1 MSAELEAL
9 KQKRLNW
16 VEANRDNGFDEG
28 INRLLTELYPDNAH
42 FIYELLQNA
51 EDPQATEVQFILT
64 NSSVKFTHNGERLFT
79 FKDVESITSIGN
91 STKRDDATSIGKFGV
106 GFKAVFAYTNTPEI
120 HSGDFHFRIRDLVVP
135 DIEGVTRTTS
145 EINQTCFLFPFDN
158 PKKPAV
164 TAMKDIKKGLQALG
178 DNSLLFLSH
187 IRKIDYTLPDGSKGS
202 LERIP
207 HDNGRIEIHTN
218 KPPYSEK
225 EISHWLHFHK
235 DVEVNDE
242 NGNTKICRI
251 AIAYQLEQTTDKN
264 KEKTGWKI
272 VSVEHGGQVSIYF
285 PAEKETSKLRF
296 HIHAPFAST
305 VARDSVRDCNDN
317 EQLRDHLAELIVES
331 LTMIRDQ
338 GMLTMSFLAV
348 LPNLKDE
355 LAEFYEPIRTKIVD
369 AFNNNDLTPKK
380 SGCYSPAKFLYRGLT
395 KISDVILDSDLAVL
409 LIDEHNKQEIY
420 GWVANLPPQHQRAE
434 SFLDNLSIKRLGF
447 EQLLTIF
454 GEELS
459 SLNKFCENSFL
470 DEYPSYLRRIDRN
483 NFIKYL
489 STNAYMKEDYDE
501 HCNLFNLEKSFKD
514 KNKKIKL
521 WLEQKNDDWL
531 MSFYALLDE
540 STYRRES
547 INIEFPLVRV
557 NSKDGI
563 KHVKSNEAYFEPLH
577 SDISANGIQI
587 VKREV
592 YTKDNAKCDIDENAE
607 SFLKRIGVRP
617 FDITAAI
624 GQLLNRYKDPRPN
637 FNTYD
642 HYDDIKQFVRYWKEH
657 ISLESW
663 SRPTGF
669 NEMYGRFK
677 TESFLLCTLDNKS
690 VWQKASEICL
700 DGEIFKTGLA
710 EFTKIHQK
718 LPIWNNYVKKLN
730 ENELQDFVD
739 FLKAIGAMY
748 CLAIEKLTE
757 LEAKNHPE
765 YPYKNPGKYTTG
777 HARDYSI
784 MHLEKYLLT
793 KRIPASK
800 LIWDAVI
807 HHNGENVTEASF
819 QLNRNYVKKDVESQ
833 LIYYLKKYSWIP
845 NKEKTYIYPPS
856 RITLDDLPD
865 DFPFNNTN
873 GLLTAIEFGKTAK
886 DKEEKE
892 KRLQEQATASFK
904 EKEKNAQELGF
915 DSASEAEEAARL
927 TEELGGI
934 ANVREIAARRN
945 KSTEQPEESVPN
957 PERRRKNVLERSE
970 NAPSKESVM
979 RERSI
984 QQGIATVTA
993 EAKAYLRVK
1002 YTNANHELVCQC
1014 CQQEMPFKIGD
1025 AYYFE
1030 AVQCLKKV
1038 DKHHIENHLALCP
1051 ICAAMYKHARIIEDS
1066 ELRSLLIEHN
1076 TQENATSAEIPLML
1090 AGKEYFLR
1098 FVGTHFFDLQTV
1110 LGEE

>member
-16 VEANRDNGFDEG
+16 VEANRDNDFDEG

-79 FKDVESITSIGN
+79 FKDVKSITSIGN

-207 HDNGRIEIHTN
+207 YESGRIEIHTN
-218 KPPYSEK
+218 KPYSEK

-369 AFNNNDLTPKK
+369 AFKSQALTPTR
-380 SGCYSPAKFLYRGLT
+380 SGSHAKAGALYRGPAKIPGVIDDEDLSLLT
-395 KISDVILDSDLAVL
+395 NYKIPLWA
-409 LIDEHNKQEIY
+409 
-420 GWVANLPPQHQRAE
+420 ANASQTNQRDDN
-434 SFLDNLSIKRLGF
+434 FLDNLDIDKWDF
-447 EQLLTIF
+447 EQLTAIF
-454 GEELS
+454 QPA
-459 SLNKFCENSFL
+459 NKEKIESWL
-470 DEYPSYLRRIDRN
+470 AE
-483 NFIKYL
+483 
-489 STNAYMKEDYDE
+489 KE
-501 HCNLFNLEKSFKD
+501 
-514 KNKKIKL
+514 
-521 WLEQKNDDWL
+521 DDWL
-531 MSFYALLDE
+531 MRFYALLGE
-540 STYRRES
+540 AC
-547 INIEFPLVRV
+547 LVHSKCAHVSNLRIIRV
-557 NSKDGI
+557 SMDDGD
-563 KHVKSNEAYFEPLH
+563 KHVIPKEAYFSIE
-577 SDISANGIQI
+577 DNEISQPPDVLF
-587 VKREV
+587 VKPAV
-592 YTKDNAKCDIDENAE
+592 YAGGRSE
-607 SFLKRIGVRP
+607 SQKKFVKYFLEKGGVRP
-617 FDITAAI
+617 YDLKASI
-624 GQLLNRYKDPRPN
+624 QLRLEHYKNPPKQVDANYYKDMTLFIAYCKKNPLEQVLFRN
-637 FNTYD
+637 SAILLGVSDGDNL
-642 HYDDIKQFVRYWKEH
+642 YWLKPEE
-657 ISLESW
+657 L
-663 SRPTGF
+663 
-669 NEMYGRFK
+669 
-677 TESFLLCTLDNKS
+677 
-690 VWQKASEICL
+690 CL
-700 DGEIFKTGLA
+700 DEPYLETGLA
-710 EFTKIHQK
+710 KLVTIHKKMTVWQSYQEK
-718 LPIWNNYVKKLN
+718 LSKSQLK
-730 ENELQDFVD
+730 DFVD
-739 FLKAIGAMY
+739 FLKVTGVMVTLRVEKAKLNGFHPYFDELMKDRTGRESSYEIDEDYTIPNLIMY
-748 CLAIEKLTE
+748 LKLKSISCSLLIWNALINAE
-757 LEAKNHPE
+757 SIVAKASYRPN
-765 YPYKNPGKYTTG
+765 
-777 HARDYSI
+777 S
-784 MHLEKYLLT
+784 KYLT
-793 KRIPASK
+793 QTA
-800 LIWDAVI
+800 D
-807 HHNGENVTEASF
+807 
-819 QLNRNYVKKDVESQ
+819 SQ
-833 LIYYLKKYSWIP
+833 LVCHLKSYAWIP
-845 NKEKTYIYPPS
+845 NKQGSFCKPQDMS
-856 RITLDDLPD
+856 RDELPD

-934 ANVREIAARRN
+934 ANLREIAARRN